1 MTAAEP
7 AAVPDSTLV
16 GRVRR
21 RFARDGAAPTS
32 AAVVAAVRAHP
43 HAAALGDTG
52 LLQLAQQVHA
62 DLVGA
67 GPLAPLLA
75 DPDITDVLVNNDTV
89 WVDRG
94 RGLVRMP
101 LRLGTAADVRRL
113 AQRLAAAGGR
123 RLDDSSPCADVRL
136 PDGTRLHAV
145 LPPVATD
152 GPYLS
157 LRTFRQRPFTLDDL
171 AAGVRSTPASRSCSR
186 RSSAHAWPT
195 WSLVAPAPARARC
208 WVLSSHSCQR
218 RSGSS

>member
-145 LPPVATD
+145 DRKSV
-152 GPYLS
+152 
-157 LRTFRQRPFTLDDL
+157 
-171 AAGVRSTPASRSCSR
+171 V
-186 RSSAHAWPT
+186 
-195 WSLVAPAPARARC
+195 
-208 WVLSSHSCQR
+208 
-218 RSGSS
+218 